1 MQKNDS
7 RFHAASSFALRVAR
21 RARLAHPTMGLQGKR
36 WPKWKPRR
44 DNSSQDLTD
53 ENRKKKLHH
62 GVKCIRKV
70 CWFSSPSRISS
81 RAPLG
86 AWRRVART
94 PALIANEFA
103 RSPHAL
109 PLAATR
115 AQALKKA
122 RTFEAQKIKRR
133 VAQAAAAAA
142 AKALAEKGKTKKA
155 AKLAPPPSAVVDPE
169 KLERQLKAVDALDL
183 EALGE
188 LMGNATFD
196 AVLASRDAPSADA
209 ALPVVGDAGANQAAA
224 EKAEKAVGAKAIE
237 AAGDL
242 RPALVVARRVLGAAC
257 VREEVNALQEK
268 LVLVGDRQQWALGR
282 IAREE
287 ARRAAKEAANE
298 KKEEERE
305 EKRAEKEQAVARTK
319 SRGPGDVDAQGY
331 DDEDGEKDEEKD
343 EDDGSTRNSDSD
355 SDDGASASDS
365 ATGEDDWSSGGED
378 DPRRMESGESD
389 SDSEDVVIRDDGGDE
404 LRKFLAEENGE
415 DVSDEDE
422 DDGAFARES
431 DSDVDPDEELPP
443 ELAKI
448 LGVQQKGTDATRA
461 SGKGGKRNT
470 EQPKTKQE
478 PAKKQKKPKKRMGQR
493 ARRAL
498 AEQMFGDNA
507 NHVKMER
514 EERER
519 QRKQQADQ
527 EANMHP
533 AWAAKRAAAA
543 ALAAAPKGR
552 KVAFG
557 EDGAVAG
564 DLGHAGP
571 RREVPPPP
579 SGVRGGRGGRGGG
592 RDGGRGGG
600 RGGVDRSTKKKMSPP
615 AVAKKPKEKAPR
627 APKVYIGEIKG
638 GTGEV
643 VGKVT
648 KPMGPSGEK
657 PKDAKDSKGKSGGGM
672 QYDADA
678 AAAAHPA
685 WAAKRKAA
693 NEAWGSVKPEG
704 KKIKFT

>member
-1 MQKNDS
+1 M
-7 RFHAASSFALRVAR
+7 
-21 RARLAHPTMGLQGKR
+21 
-36 WPKWKPRR
+36 PR
-44 DNSSQDLTD
+44 
-53 ENRKKKLHH
+53 
-62 GVKCIRKV
+62 
-70 CWFSSPSRISS
+70 
-81 RAPLG
+81 
-86 AWRRVART
+86 RRVAHT
-94 PALIANEFA
+94 PALIANDSL

-109 PLAATR
+109 PIIAMRT
-115 AQALKKA
+115 QALKKA

-155 AKLAPPPSAVVDPE
+155 AKLAPPPSAVVDQE

-196 AVLASRDAPSADA
+196 AVLASKDAPSADA
-209 ALPVVGDAGANQAAA
+209 ALPVVGDAAADEAAA

-298 KKEEERE
+298 KKEEARE

-319 SRGPGDVDAQGY
+319 SRGPGDVDKQQY
-331 DDEDGEKDEEKD
+331 DDEDGDGDEKKD
-343 EDDGSTRNSDSD
+343 EDDGRTRNSDSD

-365 ATGEDDWSSGGED
+365 AEDDWSSGGDD
-378 DPRRMESGESD
+378 DPQRMESDESD

-404 LRKFLAEENGE
+404 LRQFLAEENGE
-415 DVSDEDE
+415 DVSDEDN
-422 DDGAFARES
+422 DDEAFARKS

-448 LGVQQKGTDATRA
+448 LGVQQKGTDATKA
-461 SGKGGKRNT
+461 SGKGGKSSVK
-470 EQPKTKQE
+470 QPRKNQE
-478 PAKKQKKPKKRMGQR
+478 PAKKEKKQKKRMGQR

-498 AEQMFGDNA
+498 AEQMYGDNA
-507 NHVKMER
+507 NHVKLER

-533 AWAAKRAAAA
+533 AWAAKRATAA

-557 EDGAVAG
+557 EDGAAAG

-571 RREVPPPP
+571 KRQVPPPP
-579 SGVRGGRGGRGGG
+579 SGGRGGGGGG

-600 RGGVDRSTKKKMSPP
+600 RSGGSGGVDRSKKMKTPPP

-627 APKVYIGEIKG
+627 APKVHIGEIKG

-648 KPMGPSGEK
+648 KPMGPSGAK
-657 PKDAKDSKGKSGGGM
+657 PKDAKGSKGKSVGGM
-672 QYDADA
+672 HYDADA

>member
-1 MQKNDS
+1 MTEAFEGLSPRGCKYPGLPGLPEELGSMPSLFRRMPAGMVRAGLMQLVKRLMSRIFDTPTNFVVVLRKYDS
-7 RFHAASSFALRVAR
+7 RFHATSSFALRVAR

-70 CWFSSPSRISS
+70 GWFSSPSRISS

-103 RSPHAL
+103 RLPHAL

-305 EKRAEKEQAVARTK
+305 EKRAEKEQAIARTR
-319 SRGPGDVDAQGY
+319 SRGPGDVDARG
-331 DDEDGEKDEEKD
+331 DDDGVGDEAEEKDEED
-343 EDDGSTRNSDSD
+343 ERTERNADADPEDD
-355 SDDGASASDS
+355 ASASDS
-365 ATGEDDWSSGGED
+365 ATAEDDWSSGGED
-378 DPRRMESGESD
+378 DPRRMESDESD

-415 DVSDEDE
+415 DVSDED
-422 DDGAFARES
+422 DDDEAFARES
-431 DSDVDPDEELPP
+431 DDDVDPDEELPP

-448 LGVQQKGTDATRA
+448 LGVQQKGTGATKA
-461 SGKGGKRNT
+461 SGKGGKDGAKQQR
-470 EQPKTKQE
+470 TKQE
-478 PAKKQKKPKKRMGQR
+478 PAKKEKKPKKRMGQR

-498 AEQMFGDNA
+498 AEQMYGDNA
-507 NHVKMER
+507 NHVKLER

-557 EDGAVAG
+557 EDGTAAG

-571 RREVPPPP
+571 KRERSEERR
-579 SGVRGGRGGRGGG
+579 
-592 RDGGRGGG
+592 
-600 RGGVDRSTKKKMSPP
+600 
-615 AVAKKPKEKAPR
+615 
-627 APKVYIGEIKG
+627 
-638 GTGEV
+638 
-643 VGKVT
+643 VGKECRSRWS
-648 KPMGPSGEK
+648 P
-657 PKDAKDSKGKSGGGM
+657 
-672 QYDADA
+672 Y
-678 AAAAHPA
+678 H
-685 WAAKRKAA
+685 
-693 NEAWGSVKPEG
+693 
-704 KKIKFT
+704 

>member
-1 MQKNDS
+1 MHPKGWLV
-7 RFHAASSFALRVAR
+7 FGHLLGILRV
-21 RARLAHPTMGLQGKR
+21 RLWM
-36 WPKWKPRR
+36 PRR
-44 DNSSQDLTD
+44 
-53 ENRKKKLHH
+53 H
-62 GVKCIRKV
+62 V
-70 CWFSSPSRISS
+70 P
-81 RAPLG
+81 
-86 AWRRVART
+86 RT
-94 PALIANEFA
+94 PALIAGKSA
-103 RSPHAL
+103 CSLHAL
-109 PLAATR
+109 PIIAIRT
-115 AQALKKA
+115 QALKKA

-133 VAQAAAAAA
+133 VAQAAAAVA

-169 KLERQLKAVDALDL
+169 RLERQLKAVDALDL

-196 AVLASRDAPSADA
+196 AVLASKDAPSADA
-209 ALPVVGDAGANQAAA
+209 ALPVIGDAAADEAAA
-224 EKAEKAVGAKAIE
+224 KKAEKAVGVKAIQ

-298 KKEEERE
+298 KKEEARE

-319 SRGPGDVDAQGY
+319 SRGPGDVDKQGN
-331 DDEDGEKDEEKD
+331 DDTDGDGDEEN
-343 EDDGSTRNSDSD
+343 DGRARNSDSD

-365 ATGEDDWSSGGED
+365 AEDDWSSGGED
-378 DPRRMESGESD
+378 DPRRMESDESD
-389 SDSEDVVIRDDGGDE
+389 SDSEDVIIRDDGGEE

-415 DVSDEDE
+415 DVSDEDAE
-422 DDGAFARES
+422 DEAFARES
-431 DSDVDPDEELPP
+431 DRDVDPDEELPP

-448 LGVQQKGTDATRA
+448 LGVQQKSTGSTKA
-461 SGKGGKRNT
+461 SSKGGKSRT
-470 EQPKTKQE
+470 TKLKTKQV
-478 PAKKQKKPKKRMGQR
+478 PAEKEKKPKKRMGQR

-498 AEQMFGDNA
+498 AEQIYGDNA

-552 KVAFG
+552 KLAFG
-557 EDGAVAG
+557 EDGVAAG

-571 RREVPPPP
+571 KRVVPPPP
-579 SGVRGGRGGRGGG
+579 SGGRGVGVGSGGG
-592 RDGGRGGG
+592 RDGGRSGGGGGG
-600 RGGVDRSTKKKMSPP
+600 RVGVNPSMKTKPSPST
-615 AVAKKPKEKAPR
+615 VVKKPKEKAPR

-657 PKDAKDSKGKSGGGM
+657 PKDVKGSKGKSVGGK

-685 WAAKRKAA
+685 WAAKRRAA

-704 KKIKFT
+704 KKIKFA

>member
-1 MQKNDS
+1 MHPQGWLVFDTFS
-7 RFHAASSFALRVAR
+7 DFLRARPRMPRRGVAR
-21 RARLAHPTMGLQGKR
+21 AL
-36 WPKWKPRR
+36 
-44 DNSSQDLTD
+44 
-53 ENRKKKLHH
+53 
-62 GVKCIRKV
+62 
-70 CWFSSPSRISS
+70 
-81 RAPLG
+81 
-86 AWRRVART
+86 
-94 PALIANEFA
+94 ALIASESE

-109 PLAATR
+109 SIFPTR
-115 AQALKKA
+115 TQALKKA

-169 KLERQLKAVDALDL
+169 KLEQQLKAVNALDL

-196 AVLASRDAPSADA
+196 AVLASKDAPSADA
-209 ALPVVGDAGANQAAA
+209 ALPIVGDAGADQAAT
-224 EKAEKAVGAKAIE
+224 EKAAKAVGAKAIE

-305 EKRAEKEQAVARTK
+305 EKRAEKEQAIARTR
-319 SRGPGDVDAQGY
+319 SRGPGDVDARG
-331 DDEDGEKDEEKD
+331 DDDGVGDEAEEKDEED
-343 EDDGSTRNSDSD
+343 ERTERNADADPEDD
-355 SDDGASASDS
+355 ASASDS
-365 ATGEDDWSSGGED
+365 ATAEDDWSSGGED
-378 DPRRMESGESD
+378 DPRRMESDESD

-415 DVSDEDE
+415 DVSDED
-422 DDGAFARES
+422 DDDEAFARES
-431 DSDVDPDEELPP
+431 DDDVDPDEELPP

-448 LGVQQKGTDATRA
+448 LGVQQKGTGATKA
-461 SGKGGKRNT
+461 SGKGGKDGAKQQR
-470 EQPKTKQE
+470 TKQE
-478 PAKKQKKPKKRMGQR
+478 PAKKEKKPKKRMGQR

-498 AEQMFGDNA
+498 AEQMYGDNA
-507 NHVKMER
+507 NHVKLER

-557 EDGAVAG
+557 EDGTAAG

-571 RREVPPPP
+571 KREVPPPP
-579 SGVRGGRGGRGGG
+579 RGGGGGGGGRGGG

-600 RGGVDRSTKKKMSPP
+600 RGGVDRSTKTNKAPP
-615 AVAKKPKEKAPR
+615 AAAKKPKEKTPR

-657 PKDAKDSKGKSGGGM
+657 PKDAKGSKGKSGGGM
-672 QYDADA
+672 RYDADA